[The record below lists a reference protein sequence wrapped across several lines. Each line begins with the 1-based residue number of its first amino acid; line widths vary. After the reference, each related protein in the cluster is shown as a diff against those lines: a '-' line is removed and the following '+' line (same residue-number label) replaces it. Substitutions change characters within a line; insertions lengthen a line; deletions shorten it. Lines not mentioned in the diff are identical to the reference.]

1 MRVNLKYLA
10 NQANLSPAAVSLI
23 LNGKKVRVSK
33 EKRDKVLKLAKEHNY
48 QPNSLAR
55 ALATKKTNIIGL
67 LIPDITNYFFAETA
81 LYIETTLRDYG
92 YSLILCNTADH
103 AAEEKK
109 YIDLLLSYGVDGL
122 LICISHESLFD
133 AKLISKLEKLDIAC
147 VAFDRFTDELAF
159 PYVSIDNL
167 YGSQLAMQHLL
178 DNGHTR
184 IGFIGGPTNVLSASK
199 RLEGYLNSL
208 KKAGLKAK
216 EEYIRYGNYHFE
228 SGYIAGLSLLK
239 ETDINAVFVAND
251 MMAYGFYK
259 AAREL
264 NKRIPEDI
272 SVIGFDDLPF
282 SSTLDVPLT
291 TLKQSTD
298 ELAHQVCDILL
309 KKLAGEN
316 YPRHVILNPRL
327 SIRKSVKN
335 LKS

>member
-1 MRVNLKYLA
+1 MRVNLKYIA
-10 NQANLSPAAVSLI
+10 EKANLSPAAVSLI
-23 LNGKKVRVSK
+23 LNGKKVRVSD
-33 EKRDKVLKLAKEHNY
+33 EKRELVLKLAKDYNY

-81 LYIETTLRDYG
+81 LYIETTLREHG

-103 AAEEKK
+103 AIEEKK

-133 AKLISKLEKLDIAC
+133 EKLISKLEKLDIAC
-147 VAFDRFTDELAF
+147 VAFDRFTEDMAF

-167 YGSQLAMQHLL
+167 YGSQLATNYLL
-178 DNGHTR
+178 EHGHKK
-184 IGFIGGPTNVLSASK
+184 IGFIGGPSNVLSATK
-199 RLEGYLNSL
+199 RLEGYIKSL
-208 KKAGLKAK
+208 EKAGIPFNPS
-216 EEYIRYGNYHFE
+216 YIKHGNYQFE
-228 SGYIAGLSLLK
+228 SGYQSGLSLLK
-239 ETDINAVFVAND
+239 DTDVSAVFVAND

-264 NKRIPEDI
+264 GKRIPEDI
-272 SVIGFDDLPF
+272 SVVGFDDLLF

-298 ELAHQVCDILL
+298 ELAHHVCDILV

-316 YPRHVILNPRL
+316 YPRNVILNPRL
-327 SIRKSVKN
+327 SVRKSVRKI
-335 LKS
+335 S